1 MLLSVITLIV
11 ILLTDVSSK
20 DRKVNIILLLQI
32 VILLNVILPNAIL
45 LIVAMLNAI
54 APIKPGK
61 TIYAPYYKPER
72 YHDYQSMPF
81 DITTLRRIKC

>member
-54 APIKPGK
+54 APIIPGK
-61 TIYAPYYKPER
+61 NNIRP
-72 YHDYQSMPF
+72 
-81 DITTLRRIKC
+81 LL